1 MQKLKSSITNMV
13 LVLVGVSVIMGAV
26 LAWVN
31 NITTPAIAAIN
42 EKNTQDAIKAVLPGI
57 KPEKIVDETK
67 TLDIGGKPYEFI
79 LHKAMDGETQLGTA
93 VESTTN
99 GFGGDLKIM
108 VGFDKDGNIL
118 GYNLLAHAET
128 PGLGAKADTW
138 FQKGQKGDI
147 IGMNPGTKALDVK
160 PSKGN
165 GDVDAITAS
174 TITTR
179 AFLNAVNNAYQAVA
193 GDFPTDGATGATQ
206 RK

>member
-31 NITTPAIAAIN
+31 NVTTPAIAALN

-67 TLDIGGKPYEFI
+67 TLDIGGKSYEFI

-206 RK
+206 QR